1 MAHAY
6 TEDQL
11 VERPAIE
18 LFAELGWTTIAAL
31 EEIVGPGGTVGRET
45 KSEVVLSQRLREML
59 EHLNVAMPP
68 EAITAAIDAI
78 ARDRSAM
85 SASAANREVWE
96 LLRDGIT
103 VSVPDR
109 PRAGQKTERGRVGVG
124 ENPQANEFLLVSQ

>member
-1 MAHAY
+1 LARAY

-11 VERPAIE
+11 VERPAIH

-31 EEIVGPGGTVGRET
+31 EEVFGPGGTLGRET

-109 PRAGQKTERGRVGVG
+109 QRGGEKPARARARGR
-124 ENPQANEFLLVSQ
+124 